1 MKRCKVVVS
10 TVRRSKPYK
19 GAARRMQRLGRVSV
33 LYCPSFPPS
42 LEIDTGNQLCIF
54 GRSDSIP
61 FCRSSTAMTLRSIAV
76 QFVSSS
82 SFSSLG
88 MNCKQERIFQN

>member
-19 GAARRMQRLGRVSV
+19 GAARRMQRLGRVSG

-42 LEIDTGNQLCIF
+42 LEIDTGNRLCIF
-54 GRSDSIP
+54 GRSDSVP
-61 FCRSSTAMTLRSIAV
+61 FCRSYTAIAV
-76 QFVSSS
+76 RFFVQNTVSKR
-82 SFSSLG
+82 G
-88 MNCKQERIFQN
+88 YNFQNLK